1 MEGAEFDVIILG
13 CGASGMIAAIA
24 AHEKGLKVGIFEKES
39 VVGGTAAIS
48 GGIIWAPMNT
58 HMKDADIYDSKEN
71 ALNYFM
77 SLSQGDIDPELLNAF
92 IENCSEAI
100 SFLEETTPAS
110 LSILSGYPDYY
121 LDRPGSISGGGRALD
136 NALFSF
142 LELGDWKT
150 KVRSN
155 ESSLPMTLSETPLGG
170 GTGLID
176 QEVMIKRQ
184 ESESRGMGQALI
196 GALLKGCLDRGIEPF
211 IEAKALKLIIDGDSV
226 IGADIEI
233 KKEVQTIKASRGVI
247 IATGGFEWNESLVSA
262 FLRGPMTHPAS
273 PPSNT
278 GDGLIM
284 AQEVGASLD
293 NMTSA
298 WWTPVLAIPES
309 SWEDGNQRS
318 SPVLM
323 ERTLPHSI
331 IINNEG
337 NRFCNEATN
346 YSALAGAFQSFDPKS
361 YSYSNLP
368 AWIIF
373 DSSYRS
379 NYIVGNSLPGTK
391 TPDWMLEDDTLEGLE
406 EKIGIEKGNLS
417 NTVNNFNIYVE
428 GGEDLDFSRGNS
440 EYDYFYGDRSLEGIS
455 STLGKIE
462 VGPFYAVELKM
473 GCLGTNGGPK
483 TNRYGQVLSVR
494 GDEIPGLYAVGNA
507 MAGATGSVYA
517 GAGGTLGPALTF
529 GYIAGMHCAGINK

>member
-1 MEGAEFDVIILG
+1 MEDIEFDVIILG

-39 VVGGTAAIS
+39 VIGGTTAIS

-58 HMKDADIYDSKEN
+58 HMKDANIPDSEEDV
-71 ALNYFM
+71 LNYFM
-77 SLSQGDIDPELLNAF
+77 SLSQGDIDNELLKAF

-100 SFLEETTPAS
+100 SFLENNTPANF
-110 LSILSGYPDYY
+110 SILSGYPDYY
-121 LDRPGSISGGGRALD
+121 LNRPGAIAGGGRALD
-136 NALFSF
+136 NGLFSF
-142 LELGDWKT
+142 LELGKWKD
-150 KVRSN
+150 KVRDN
-155 ESSLPMTLSETPLGG
+155 ESSLPMTLAETPLGG
-170 GTGLID
+170 GTGKID
-176 QEVMIKRQ
+176 EDDLQKRLDLDK
-184 ESESRGMGQALI
+184 RGMGQALI
-196 GALLKGCLDRGIEPF
+196 GALLKGCLDRGIQPF
-211 IEAKALKLIIDGDSV
+211 TESKAFKLMTDGYSV
-226 IGADIEI
+226 IGAKIEI
-233 KKEVQTIKASRGVI
+233 GNKVKEIKASRGVI
-247 IATGGFEWNESLVSA
+247 IATGGFEWNKELVSA

-284 AQEVGASLD
+284 AQEVGASLN

-298 WWTPVLAIPES
+298 WWTPVLTIPES
-309 SWEDGNQRS
+309 FWQDGNQRS

-331 IINNEG
+331 IVNKDG

-346 YSALAGAFQSFDPKS
+346 YSALAGAFQSFDPQS
-361 YSYSNLP
+361 YSYNNLP
-368 AWIIF
+368 AWIVF

-379 NYIVGNSLPGTK
+379 KYMMGPSLPSTE
-391 TPDWMLEDDTLEGLE
+391 TPQWMLEDTSLEGLE
-406 EKIGIEKGNLS
+406 NKIGIKKGNLS
-417 NTVNNFNIYVE
+417 DTVNIFNGFVE
-428 GGEDLDFSRGNS
+428 KGEDLAFSRGKS

-455 STLGKIE
+455 ATLGKIE
-462 VGPFYAVELKM
+462 QGPFYAVELSM

-483 TNRYGQVLSVR
+483 TNKFGQVLSVR
-494 GDEIPGLYAVGNA
+494 GEEILGLYAVGNA

-529 GYIAGMHCAGINK
+529 GYIAGMHCAGTNK